1 MSPELFVLIIA
12 ASVLVVGYV
21 LVYPRFAG
29 TDLTKL
35 ALNGVLAY
43 GCALLVVGSHYYGT
57 DQRFGEPVLDLGWFG
72 FTLLTLLLVEL
83 PLFYWYARRY
93 RVFSQE

>member
-1 MSPELFVLIIA
+1 MSPELFVLIVA
-12 ASVLVVGYV
+12 VSVLTVGYV
-21 LVYPRFAG
+21 IVYPRFAG

-35 ALNGVLAY
+35 ATNGLLAY
-43 GCALLVVGSHYYGT
+43 GSALLVVGSHYYGT
-57 DQRFGEPVLDLGWFG
+57 DQRFGEPVFELGWFG

-93 RVFSQE
+93 RVFTQD

>member
-1 MSPELFVLIIA
+1 MSPELFVLIVA
-12 ASVLVVGYV
+12 VSVLTVGYV
-21 LVYPRFAG
+21 IVYPRFAG

-35 ALNGVLAY
+35 ATNGLLAY
-43 GCALLVVGSHYYGT
+43 GSAFLVVGSHFYGT
-57 DQRFGEPVLDLGWFG
+57 DQRFGEPVLELGWFG

-93 RVFSQE
+93 RVFTQD

>member
-1 MSPELFVLIIA
+1 MSPELFVLIVA
-12 ASVLVVGYV
+12 VSVLTMGYV
-21 LVYPRFAG
+21 IVYPRFAG

-35 ALNGVLAY
+35 ATNGLLAY
-43 GCALLVVGSHYYGT
+43 GSAFLVVGSHYYGT
-57 DQRFGEPVLDLGWFG
+57 DQRFGEPVLELGWFG

-93 RVFSQE
+93 RVFTQD

>member
-1 MSPELFVLIIA
+1 MSPELFVLIVA
-12 ASVLVVGYV
+12 VSVLTMGYV
-21 LVYPRFAG
+21 IVYPRFAG

-35 ALNGVLAY
+35 AINGLLAY
-43 GCALLVVGSHYYGT
+43 GSAFLVVGSHFYGT
-57 DQRFGEPVLDLGWFG
+57 DQRFGEPVLELGWFG

-93 RVFSQE
+93 RVFTQD

>member
-1 MSPELFVLIIA
+1 MSPELFVLIVA
-12 ASVLVVGYV
+12 VSVLTVGYV
-21 LVYPRFAG
+21 IVYPRFAG

-35 ALNGVLAY
+35 ATNGLLAY
-43 GCALLVVGSHYYGT
+43 GSAFLVVGSHYYGA
-57 DQRFGEPVLDLGWFG
+57 DQRFGEPVLELGWFG

-93 RVFSQE
+93 RVFTQD